1 MADIFKVGG
10 SAGVSSSFSVDDSG
24 NATASSFIGP
34 LTGAATTAAAE
45 VAAAWFGHAVPLY
58 VDMAGATYALTTAN
72 CTSEVLLVD
81 ANGSGGGTSGQ
92 ILKLVANAN
101 STGKR
106 LLIINAGD
114 EAVTLQ
120 TSAGADLPSATIV
133 PAYGSCLVVYTTQVG
148 WCRVFKTPA
157 YFASNEVTGTGSS
170 QSTAHGLGVA
180 PTFVIP
186 TITGYTSGAIAVT
199 VGTHT
204 STNCVFTVT
213 SGVKYRIFAVA
224 I

>member
-1 MADIFKVGG
+1 MSQATWPGASG
-10 SAGVSSSFSVDDSG
+10 TSVDVSDGVVTATSFVGALTG
-24 NATASSFIGP
+24 NAATAS
-34 LTGAATTAAAE
+34 AE
-45 VAAAWFGHAVPLY
+45 LAAAWFTHAVPLY
-58 VDMAGATYALTTAN
+58 VDMAGATYQLTTAN

-81 ANGSGGGTSGQ
+81 ANGTGGGTSAQ
-92 ILKLVANAN
+92 ILKLVANAD

-120 TSAGADLPSATIV
+120 TSAGADLPSDTIV
-133 PAYGSCLVVYTTQVG
+133 PAHGSCLVVYTAQVG
-148 WCRVFKTPA
+148 WCRAFKTPA
-157 YFASNEVTGTGSS
+157 YFASGEVTGTGSS
-170 QSTAHGLGVA
+170 QNTAHGLGVA

-186 TITGYTSGAIAVT
+186 TITGYTSGAIEVT